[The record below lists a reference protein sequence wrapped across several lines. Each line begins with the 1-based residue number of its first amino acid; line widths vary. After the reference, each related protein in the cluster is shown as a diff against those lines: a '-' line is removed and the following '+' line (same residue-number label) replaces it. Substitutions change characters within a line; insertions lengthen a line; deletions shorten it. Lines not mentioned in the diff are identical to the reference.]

1 MSDLLE
7 ISRGPS
13 IFSVVD
19 FFVVLC
25 MCVRCV
31 YVYAAVHSVQFWIFF
46 THACILSRGPS
57 GQKSTSATSG
67 NQDFLLQGAQSMP

>member
-25 MCVRCV
+25 MYVCTLC
-31 YVYAAVHSVQFWIFF
+31 VYAAQCSILDIF
-46 THACILSRGPS
+46 H
-57 GQKSTSATSG
+57 
-67 NQDFLLQGAQSMP
+67 